1 VKNQFIIIEFTL
13 IFEIKIYYICNII
26 IFENQ
31 ILYNIN
37 FNEKKK
43 KKHRIYPLTEENSL
57 PKALL
62 PIANKPLL
70 YYQLKWLVKA
80 GIQGIIFHLLT
91 IN

>member
-43 KKHRIYPLTEENSL
+43 KK
-57 PKALL
+57 
-62 PIANKPLL
+62 NK
-70 YYQLKWLVKA
+70 
-80 GIQGIIFHLLT
+80 I
-91 IN
+91 